1 MEQFQPVA
9 ELLSQ
14 ANIPFAQR
22 SKDNLAGQS
31 VLLADS
37 MGEMMTFYGA
47 ADCAFIGGSLIERG
61 GHNPLE
67 AAACAIPAITGP
79 SYYNFAHIYPQLIAN
94 NGCIEIDSAKAL
106 SEQLKIFANNPE
118 QTLKQGQSALEI
130 VKQNQGALEKTFN
143 LILKFLS

>member
-1 MEQFQPVA
+1 
-9 ELLSQ
+9 
-14 ANIPFAQR
+14 
-22 SKDNLAGQS
+22 
-31 VLLADS
+31 
-37 MGEMMTFYGA
+37 MTFYGA